1 MAKQLVI
8 FKKGETDVAFTGD
21 ETSVAITGLVPGTV
35 VATGDYTIAVQDS
48 EDLELTSTP
57 VDVPGFTVS
66 KAQEE
71 APENVVAKPTDDGAT
86 VTAG

>member
-21 ETSVAITGLVPGTV
+21 DKSVAITGLAPGTV
-35 VATGDYTIAVQDS
+35 VATGDYTIAVEDS
-48 EDLELTSTP
+48 ENLELTSTP
-57 VDVPGFTVS
+57 VDVPGFTVNR
-66 KAQEE
+66 AQEA
-71 APENVVAKPTDDGAT
+71 APENVAATPTDDGAT